1 MLWLPASKL
10 IIPSP
15 MEVFP
20 PLFNAEGFGTATGG
34 LICGFSDG
42 NAPNV
47 SVNVTAPDGVPCPE
61 APTTSA
67 LTKMTLPNGYV
78 PPASG
83 RPFGSRP
90 EILVVLASWLTVTGT
105 PAEVLAANVPFPA

>member
-1 MLWLPASKL
+1 MPASKL

-15 MEVFP
+15 TEVFP
-20 PLFNAEGFGTATGG
+20 ALFSGEGFGIATGG
-34 LICGFSDG
+34 LICGFIDG

-61 APTTSA
+61 ALTTSA